1 MSAEDQPF
9 TINKKKTMSKII
21 ISGET
26 PFKVLKEQA
35 IIGPSE
41 GGYTLAY
48 SATRDGEYTEYTDPT
63 PAGENLIINGLVPF
77 SYLKLVGNTGE
88 VEAVL

>member
-1 MSAEDQPF
+1 MA
-9 TINKKKTMSKII
+9 KII

-26 PFKVLKEQA
+26 PFKVLKDSA
-35 IIGPSE
+35 IIGPST

-48 SATRDGEYTEYTDPT
+48 SVSRDGEYTEYDQDT
-63 PAGENLIINGLVPF
+63 PANETLIINGLVPF
-77 SYLKLVGNTGE
+77 SWLKLVGNTGE

>member
-1 MSAEDQPF
+1 
-9 TINKKKTMSKII
+9 MSKVI

-48 SATRDGEYTEYTDPT
+48 SATRDGEYTAYDQDT

-77 SYLKLVGNTGE
+77 SWLMLSGNTGE

>member
-1 MSAEDQPF
+1 M
-9 TINKKKTMSKII
+9 INLLCKNVINMSKVI

-26 PFKVLKEQA
+26 PFKVLKDSA
-35 IIGPSE
+35 LIGPSE

-48 SATRDGEYTEYTDPT
+48 SATRDGEYTAYDQAT

-77 SYLKLVGNTGE
+77 SWLMLSGNTGE